1 MTSAGPTLEVVMPPP
16 PGSCAIDPP
25 KNACQAKSHLEEP
38 LISLKSEDSLRFED
52 LRRNLSAMTDSVET
66 AGASADWMKMRKEE
80 EVDELL
86 MAGVATGFA
95 AAVSS
100 EDDPVNRDAPPF
112 DLSSVKPESPR
123 VGLNLNAFELSSP
136 STRPVEGEV
145 PVNSFQEVKVESGT
159 VGTVVRINPVTL

>member
-1 MTSAGPTLEVVMPPP
+1 MPPP

-25 KNACQAKSHLEEP
+25 KTTRQAKSHLEEP
-38 LISLKSEDSLRFED
+38 LISLKSEDSLGFED

-66 AGASADWMKMRKEE
+66 AGASADWMKMWKEE

-100 EDDPVNRDAPPF
+100 EEDPVNRDTPPF
-112 DLSSVKPESPR
+112 DPSSVKPESPSR
-123 VGLNLNAFELSSP
+123 LDHNLDAFKSSTL
-136 STRPVEGEV
+136 STRSVEDGE
-145 PVNSFQEVKVESGT
+145 PVNNMQEVKIESDT
-159 VGTVVRINPVTL
+159 VSTVVYENFETLRSQSSI